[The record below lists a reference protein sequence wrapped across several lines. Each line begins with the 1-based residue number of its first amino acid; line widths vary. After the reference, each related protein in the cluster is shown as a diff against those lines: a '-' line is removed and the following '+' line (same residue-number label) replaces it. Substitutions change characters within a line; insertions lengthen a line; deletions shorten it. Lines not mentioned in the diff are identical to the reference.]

1 MSRRRQIN
9 TSSATAA
16 TVTVWPRGTVSSGQ
30 AVSSGAAGGRPPPT
44 HKQKETEAAVY
55 GHIKAMR
62 VLGHIRINSVDIARA
77 LSLPISDVEEAMR
90 KLGDKGV
97 RIIG

>member
-1 MSRRRQIN
+1 MNRKRRTI
-9 TSSATAA
+9 TSSSTAA
-16 TVTVWPRGTVSSGQ
+16 TVTVWPRGTVSSVQ
-30 AVSSGAAGGRPPPT
+30 AVSAGAAGGSYQPT
-44 HKQKETEAAVY
+44 NKQKETEAAVY

-62 VLGHIRINSVDIARA
+62 ALGHISINSVNIARA

>member
-1 MSRRRQIN
+1 MSRRQRTD

-16 TVTVWPRGTVSSGQ
+16 TVTVWLRGTVSSVQ
-30 AVSSGAAGGRPPPT
+30 AVSSGAAGGSYQPT

-62 VLGHIRINSVDIARA
+62 TLGHIRINSVNIARA

-97 RIIG
+97 RITG